1 MKIYRISSINP
12 HGIAA
17 LFCSMILAISPAI
30 ARADAAD
37 PTQVRSIRE
46 WVKGDGTTDDAGGV
60 VRAFEACKNGAFT
73 LKVDCPVLIHVGRDI
88 ARPVFIN
95 DGTHVQFDDN
105 GLFIVDNE
113 LIPTFVLVNCIDVH
127 FAGWR
132 VKYIGGL
139 PMERRG
145 IGYRLNGVLIN
156 EIDPGGAFND
166 QTLTRWLKEHRGIAF
181 GRGAAKTT
189 IWHGPTDMA
198 ALFYLIGSTSQ
209 VTIEDMNLFVPP
221 DARGSRFI
229 PMGFAMLTGY
239 DNNCVLPAIAPNASS
254 LASLPVFVPSHLT
267 FKNIVFDGY
276 YMGFQGTAHDATYTN
291 ITGLRYGDLEDN
303 YGGTVGGAGKWFA
316 PPHLFYLNGGSKAN
330 PLEERTNN
338 KNVTINH
345 VRDLG
350 PRIGKARDTDPEH
363 RSGFDCSL
371 KIGGLDISV
380 TDYESNRPDGLMDVL
395 PCQNMTLNRV
405 RGVYDSS
412 FIHDIYPGVR
422 FPFGDYYQ
430 NLTLRDVTLTDLSV
444 HPYVNAPAKEKRPL
458 PFTGARG
465 TNNRNIIFENV
476 VVNVKNWSRPET
488 QPEFGGVGN
497 QTHVTFNI
505 GK

>member
-1 MKIYRISSINP
+1 MIYFAGLFTLP
-12 HGIAA
+12 AA
-17 LFCSMILAISPAI
+17 AHT
-30 ARADAAD
+30 DAD
-37 PTQVRSIRE
+37 PPQVRSIRE
-46 WVKGDGTTDDAGGV
+46 WVKGDGITDDNTGV
-60 VRAFEACKNGAFT
+60 AQAFEACKDNTFT
-73 LKVDCPVLIHVGRDI
+73 LQVDSPVLIHIGRDI
-88 ARPVFIN
+88 MRPVFVDN
-95 DGTHVQFDDN
+95 GTHVQFTRN
-105 GLFIVDNE
+105 GLFIVDNA
-113 LIPTFVLVNCIDVH
+113 LIPAFVLANCSDIH
-127 FAGWR
+127 FAGWH

-139 PMERRG
+139 PMERKG
-145 IGYRLNGVLIN
+145 IGYLLNGVVVK
-156 EIDPGGAFND
+156 EGEPSSEFND
-166 QTLTRWLKEHRGIAF
+166 LTLTRWLKVHRGIAF
-181 GRGAAKTT
+181 GRGAARTT
-189 IWHGPTDMA
+189 IWHGPTDMS

-239 DNNCVLPAIAPNASS
+239 DNNCVPPTIKPNATLPASAR
-254 LASLPVFVPSHLT
+254 VFVPSHLM

-276 YMGFQGTAHDATYTN
+276 YMGFQGTAHDAIYTN
-291 ITGLRYGDLEDN
+291 ITGLRYGDLEDDF
-303 YGGTVGGAGKWFA
+303 GGTVGGAGKWFA
-316 PPHLFYLNGGSKAN
+316 PPHLFYLNGGSKAD
-330 PLEERTNN
+330 PLEERSNN
-338 KNVTINH
+338 KNVTINN

-363 RSGFDCSL
+363 RSGYDCSL
-371 KIGGLDISV
+371 KIGGLNISV
-380 TDYESNRPDGLMDVL
+380 TDYESSRPDGLMDVL

-430 NLTLRDVTLTDLSV
+430 NLTLRDVTLTDLAA
-444 HPYVNAPAKEKRPL
+444 HPYANAPAKEKRPL

-465 TNNRNIIFENV
+465 QNNRNIVFENV
-476 VVNVKNWSRPET
+476 VINVKNWSRPES
-488 QPEFGGVGN
+488 QPEFGGAGN